1 MRAVVVACVLVA
13 ACGDAKAPSGGKAEV
28 EQPVERDAPA
38 KPAPAA
44 DVIAKADTKAE
55 APTDATPP
63 DATPDAKP
71 GADAKPDAKGDV
83 PSGGAD
89 AIGVAECDAYIT
101 KYSKCIETGV
111 PAEIRDLMKE
121 AIEHSREA
129 WKKAAA
135 GSGKGDLPSSCKGA
149 LAAAKSA
156 TAKYGC
162 TW

>member
-1 MRAVVVACVLVA
+1 MRERIVLACMLVF
-13 ACGDAKAPSGGKAEV
+13 ACGDAKAPSGSKAEV
-28 EQPVERDAPA
+28 DLPTKRDAPTKA
-38 KPAPAA
+38 DDKPDA
-44 DVIAKADTKAE
+44 IAKADPKADAKAD
-55 APTDATPP
+55 APVDPKPTEL
-63 DATPDAKP
+63 TPDAN
-71 GADAKPDAKGDV
+71 ADA

-135 GSGKGDLPSSCKGA
+135 GNEKAELPSICKGA
-149 LAAAKSA
+149 LAAAKQA

-162 TW
+162 AW